1 MEKKSVLIPGVLAVA
16 AAVIY
21 MMVLTTKQSALQH
34 EYETTH
40 VLAARLDIPERTLL
54 HEDMVEP
61 MEVPRKFMQQD
72 AVEYKSPADIKMITN
87 VVTRARIPKGNQI
100 TESSLVALSPD
111 SGLSV
116 KIPPGY
122 RGALLPIEG
131 DMKPLVKPGD
141 RVDVLVTFDAMMN
154 DGRKEKVTATI
165 LQNVLVIAVG
175 TNLGAGMDAVQ
186 LKRLAAQED
195 KAGGGA
201 FSEKAS
207 VSLALNPTEAQY
219 LALALKQSGGDIT
232 VVLRGLGD
240 VEMHPMEMA
249 SFRKLFK

>member
-1 MEKKSVLIPGVLAVA
+1 MEKKGVMVPMLLAMG

-21 MMVLTTKQSALQH
+21 LMFLTSRENALVGA
-34 EYETTH
+34 YETAK
-40 VLAARLDIPERTLL
+40 VLATRVDLPERTVLK
-54 HEDMVEP
+54 EDQVEVL
-61 MEVPRKFMQQD
+61 EVPRKFMQQD
-72 AVEYKSPADIKMITN
+72 AFEIKSPSDMKLIIN
-87 VVTRARIPKGNQI
+87 LVTRTRVPKGNQL
-100 TESSLVALSPD
+100 TQSALMSLSPE

-122 RGALLPIEG
+122 RGAILPIDQE
-131 DMKPLVKPGD
+131 MKVLIKPGD

-175 TNLGAGMDAVQ
+175 TNLGQGMNAKQ
-186 LKRLAAQED
+186 FKTLGEKED
-195 KAGGGA
+195 KTAA

-207 VSLALNPTEAQY
+207 VSLALNPNEAQY
-219 LALALKQSGGDIT
+219 LALAVKTGDTAVIM
-232 VVLRGLGD
+232 RGLGD

-249 SFRKLFK
+249 SFRKLFR